1 MPTFTATLKQE
12 GRTATGIEV
21 PPEIMEALGGGKK
34 PAVTVTLN
42 GYAYRSTI
50 GVMGGRSMIPVSAGH
65 RGNAGLSAGDSVQV
79 TLELDTAPREVDVPE
94 DLQAALDANPTA
106 LAAFARLSYSGK
118 RQHTLSVEGT
128 KNPETRARRVAKA
141 VGTLSGGA

>member
-1 MPTFTATLKQE
+1 MPTFSAILEQE
-12 GRTATGIEV
+12 GKTATGIEV

-42 GYAYRSTI
+42 GYAYRSTV